1 MKPQEPLGRMRRKID
16 REDGFQEGEVIETWS
31 KKRIGIA
38 ALLAFLVIGGVG
50 YGMLSWTEGL
60 ISKPLEKV
68 NVLGES
74 SSDDEVKLPTR
85 EDIEKTLEN
94 AKNEL
99 EKISSE
105 NVTASDAAVQRVI
118 QDLQSIQGGGK
129 EPKDVIC
136 ELVCKQ

>member
-1 MKPQEPLGRMRRKID
+1 MKPKESFGRMRRKID
-16 REDGFQEGEVIETWS
+16 REDGFQEGEVVEAWS
-31 KKRIGIA
+31 KKRIGFAI
-38 ALLAFLVIGGVG
+38 LLALFVIGGIG

-60 ISKPLEKV
+60 ISKPIEKM

-74 SSDDEVKLPTR
+74 SSGDDVKLPTR

-105 NVTASDAAVQRVI
+105 NVTASDAAVQKVI

-129 EPKDVIC
+129 EPVDVVC
-136 ELVCKQ
+136 EMLCKK